1 MKVVVVHASPTPYAR
16 ARLAAAVAQAAAQGE
31 EVSIISIA
39 GQQSD
44 YRWEDDDVSAVSSR
58 ILFPSVDYWAISRA
72 EVRRALS
79 DALDEMRPEV
89 LVLPGWGFKEAIAG
103 LGWAMRN
110 GVARVVISDSHG
122 LDGSSRLRDLI
133 KRLVIGRFNS
143 GFVAGATSA
152 EYLARLGLPRA
163 LIFTG
168 CDVVDNV
175 HFEAAKEERVKKH
188 DGPPV
193 LMSAT
198 RLLPR
203 KNIHGVLDALSTS
216 PGWRYTVAGAGPE
229 LDSLVWHAESV
240 GVTDRVAFLGH
251 VEYGQLPQVLAG
263 SDVYVQ
269 PSTSEPW
276 GLAVNEAMAA
286 GLPVI
291 VSRRCGCWPD
301 LVEEGKNGFT
311 FDPYAPDDL
320 ARVLNRMLQVRDRWA
335 EMGSRSQEIISAWGP
350 DRYADGLL
358 RAARAAVDEIR
369 VRPEGALNKVLS
381 RVF

>member
-1 MKVVVVHASPTPYAR
+1 MKVVIVHASPTPYAR
-16 ARLAAAVAQAAAQGE
+16 ARLAAAAAGAAYGD
-31 EVSIISIA
+31 EVWMISIA

-44 YRWEDDDVSAVSSR
+44 YRWEDDVSAWSSR
-58 ILFPSVDYWAISRA
+58 ILFPSADYWAISRA
-72 EVRRALS
+72 EVRHALS

-89 LVLPGWGFKEAIAG
+89 VVLPGWGFKEAIAG

-110 GVARVVISDSHG
+110 GIARVVVSDSHE
-122 LDGSSRLRDLI
+122 LDGSSRLRDLF
-133 KRLVIGRFNS
+133 KRTIILRFNS

-152 EYLARLGLPRA
+152 EYLARLGIPRA

-168 CDVVDNV
+168 CDVVENT
-175 HFEAAKEERVKKH
+175 HFESAKEERAKKAH
-188 DGPPV
+188 GPPV

-216 PGWRYTVAGAGPE
+216 PGWRYRVAGAGPE
-229 LDSLVWHAESV
+229 LDSLVRHAESL
-240 GVTDRVAFLGH
+240 GVTERVTFLGH
-251 VEYGQLPQVLAG
+251 VEYGQLPQALAG
-263 SDVYVQ
+263 AHVYVQ

-311 FDPYAPDDL
+311 FDPHAPGDL
-320 ARVLNRMLQVRDRWA
+320 AHVLQRMLMLRDRWA

-358 RAARAAVDEIR
+358 SACRAAIDEIR
-369 VRPEGALNKVLS
+369 KRPEGALNKVLS
-381 RVF
+381 RVL